1 MMKGNL
7 IRLWKV
13 HTSYDGS
20 DEGKEDV
27 LLVADADLLVVH
39 LDQSDIIKV
48 KPLLRELGWETI
60 SINSRYWTCIMQWSP
75 EKKQKS
81 AIAAVATTAQIPP
94 IHMYTAEKIV

>member
-1 MMKGNL
+1 M
-7 IRLWKV
+7 

-39 LDQSDIIKV
+39 LDHADIIKV

-60 SINSRYWTCIMQWSP
+60 SINSRY
-75 EKKQKS
+75 
-81 AIAAVATTAQIPP
+81 
-94 IHMYTAEKIV
+94 

>member
-7 IRLWKV
+7 KRLSKV

-39 LDQSDIIKV
+39 LDPSDIKV
-48 KPLLRELGWETI
+48 EPVLG
-60 SINSRYWTCIMQWSP
+60 N
-75 EKKQKS
+75 
-81 AIAAVATTAQIPP
+81 
-94 IHMYTAEKIV
+94 HFD

>member
-7 IRLWKV
+7 IRLSKV

-39 LDQSDIIKV
+39 LDQSYIKV
-48 KPLLRELGWETI
+48 ESLLG
-60 SINSRYWTCIMQWSP
+60 NHFDNNNRY
-75 EKKQKS
+75 
-81 AIAAVATTAQIPP
+81 
-94 IHMYTAEKIV
+94 